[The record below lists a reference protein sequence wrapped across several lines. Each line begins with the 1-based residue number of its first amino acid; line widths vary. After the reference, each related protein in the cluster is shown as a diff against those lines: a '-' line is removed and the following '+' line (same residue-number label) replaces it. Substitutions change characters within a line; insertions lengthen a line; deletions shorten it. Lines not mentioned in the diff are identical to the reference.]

1 MTSMYQSSNIQL
13 LLKMTRETTKTSITR
28 TSDDEN
34 DDVEPHV
41 DDGDEMEELK
51 TSASQAEDIKF
62 TKIKRKRKNKK

>member
-1 MTSMYQSSNIQL
+1 
-13 LLKMTRETTKTSITR
+13 MTRETTKTSITR

-34 DDVEPHV
+34 DDVEHNV
-41 DDGDEMEELK
+41 DDDDEMEELK